1 MDPFDS
7 RPVRPAPPRLARQR
21 SRSINKSSSALSD
34 ASLDAVPPTPP
45 LPLSASGG
53 SMFAASGEEMT
64 TDPSLASGMMTPG
77 TLLGRL
83 EGLLLAK
90 SEEIQLAGR
99 LGETLLQQQSDL
111 VARIAEL
118 EVRAGS
124 LISESCACAVSA
136 HALT

>member
-21 SRSINKSSSALSD
+21 SRSINNSSATLADD
-34 ASLDAVPPTPP
+34 AAVPPTPP

-53 SMFAASGEEMT
+53 SMFAPSVNGAADDGMT
-64 TDPSLASGMMTPG
+64 ADYSLASGMMTPG
-77 TLLGRL
+77 TLLARL

-90 SEEIQLAGR
+90 SQEIQLAGR

-111 VARIAEL
+111 VSRIAEL
-118 EVRAGS
+118 EVRA
-124 LISESCACAVSA
+124 
-136 HALT
+136 